1 MFLSIII
8 PAFNEEKYLSRLLNS
23 IKNQDFKDYEII
35 VADAGSIDRTKEIA
49 KEFDAKVVAGGIPAV
64 GRNAGAKVARG
75 EILLIL
81 DADVVLP
88 KGSLKKAILEF
99 QEKKLDIA
107 SIPLDP
113 ITNKK
118 LVKLLF
124 KWFYNIPVTVL
135 ERIVP
140 YGAMGILVKKSIHKA
155 VKGYDEKL
163 ILCEDHDFVRRAA
176 KKGKFRVLTSMNIS
190 VSVRRFYQDGWLK
203 IIATYA
209 IAELYNDFIG
219 PIKSDIF
226 KYKFGHYSKKI
237 KD

>member
-1 MFLSIII
+1 MILSIII
-8 PAFNEEKYLSRLLNS
+8 PALNEEKYLSRLLDS

-35 VADAGSIDRTKEIA
+35 VADAGSTDRTKEIA
-49 KEFDAKVVAGGIPAV
+49 KNYGAKVVKGGMPAA
-64 GRNAGAKVARG
+64 GRNAGAKAARG
-75 EILLIL
+75 KILLIL
-81 DADVVLP
+81 DADVILP
-88 KGSLKKAILEF
+88 KGSLKKAIIEF
-99 QEKKLDIA
+99 QDRKLDIA

-124 KWFYNIPVTVL
+124 NCFYNIPITIL

-140 YGAMGILVKKSIHKA
+140 YGAMGILAKNSIYKA
-155 VKGYDEKL
+155 IKGYDEKL
-163 ILCEDHDFVRRAA
+163 MLCEDHDFVRRAA
-176 KKGKFRVLTSMNIS
+176 KKGKFRVLTSINIS
-190 VSVRRFYQDGWLK
+190 VSVRRFNQDGWLK
-203 IIATYA
+203 LIATYA

-237 KD
+237 KE